1 MVGGTSDGGEKRQI
15 NRVSFFPPLLV
26 YSHVL
31 IKIHDVPEMVLNIL
45 SRTNRQDPHHLT
57 SHTAADYITAPL
69 LSGRTFKI
77 QICPKCSCELCL
89 DLSTTTERTSE
100 SPRSRQR
107 ERDVLKVSMLKH
119 ANNTNKMFQSG
130 WPHISKYFMCDGGHN
145 LWFPTGWRRCNSGHG
160 KQWVFFPPKWYA
172 HQCEV

>member
-1 MVGGTSDGGEKRQI
+1 MEGRRVFDRWMVGGTSDGGEKRQI

-119 ANNTNKMFQSG
+119 ANNNNTNKMFQSG

-145 LWFPTGWRRCNSGHG
+145 LWFPTGWRRCNSGHV
-160 KQWVFFPPKWYA
+160 KQ
-172 HQCEV
+172 

>member
-1 MVGGTSDGGEKRQI
+1 MEGRRVFDRWMVGGTSDGGEKRQI

-69 LSGRTFKI
+69 LTFKI

-119 ANNTNKMFQSG
+119 ANNNNTNKMFQSG

-160 KQWVFFPPKWYA
+160 KQ
-172 HQCEV
+172 

>member
-1 MVGGTSDGGEKRQI
+1 MEGRRVFDRWMVGGTSDGGRGETRQI

-31 IKIHDVPEMVLNIL
+31 IKIHDVLKMVLNIL
-45 SRTNRQDPHHLT
+45 SRTNRQDPRHLT

-69 LSGRTFKI
+69 LSGLTFKI

-89 DLSTTTERTSE
+89 DLNATTERTSE

-119 ANNTNKMFQSG
+119 ANNNNTNKMFPIWLATYLQIL
-130 WPHISKYFMCDGGHN
+130 H
-145 LWFPTGWRRCNSGHG
+145 
-160 KQWVFFPPKWYA
+160 V
-172 HQCEV
+172 